1 MLQEVQGS
9 CSNRPKTVQVFQIDV
24 SNVAG
29 NIVLSGCIALGI
41 TTSEVSRPRARE
53 HPKPTLNPPRSNYL
67 TSALT
72 TTAAISATT
81 MTTAVALVFF
91 AVVEALTANAVVI
104 GVAEITAVA
113 VRPEVKL
120 FAVVAFVAQ

>member
-1 MLQEVQGS
+1 M
-9 CSNRPKTVQVFQIDV
+9 
-24 SNVAG
+24 
-29 NIVLSGCIALGI
+29 
-41 TTSEVSRPRARE
+41 
-53 HPKPTLNPPRSNYL
+53 